1 MEERLAAV
9 EARLASLAETI
20 RTLEARL
27 AAVDA
32 RLEPRPAGPARP
44 AAVAA
49 EPLPLEPE
57 ETVAIQGTSFL
68 PLVGRTLLVLG
79 GAFLIRALTDDGKIP
94 PAAGVGLGLL
104 YAAVMGVLADRA
116 RGAAERWS
124 AVFHGLSATM
134 IALPLIVEATT
145 RFKVLS
151 PIVGA
156 IVLSLFTVFLVGV
169 AWRRDSQCLAWVATL
184 GSLAAIL
191 ALVFSTHAVATFSVV
206 LIGLGTASLWLTYGQ
221 RWHALRWPLALA
233 ADLVVSLMAYVATR
247 PGGLPEGYGDLS
259 IPGVLAIALALPVA
273 YLGSFAVRTL
283 MRMRSVTVFELVQTV
298 LALLAGFG
306 GAVRVA
312 WTFGSGSTALGV
324 SALVV
329 AGGCYFVAFS
339 FVERRAEFRG
349 NFLFYSTLAVLLT
362 LAVSPLVFGTNLLV
376 LFWCGLGFTA
386 ALLGFRLNRISLAA
400 HSAAYVAAAGI
411 FSGLFGGV
419 IRTFLGGAAHGF
431 SFPGRDALV
440 VVATAV
446 ASYTALSVKEARA
459 AGPRTKLERLPVA
472 FLGVVAVVGI
482 GGGAIDLLSLAFGTS
497 GAGAAP
503 RLATIRTAV
512 LSTAAIALAWA
523 RRRPFCGDLVWLPYP
538 VLVAGGL
545 KLVLEDLRTSGPAA
559 LVIAFGFYGAALIV
573 VPRLLRRTEVPGGPP
588 A

>member
-9 EARLASLAETI
+9 EARLVSLAETV

-27 AAVDA
+27 AALDA

-44 AAVAA
+44 VAVPE

-233 ADLVVSLMAYVATR
+233 ADLVVSLMAYVAAH

-259 IPGVLAIALALPVA
+259 IPGVLAIALGLPVA

-523 RRRPFCGDLVWLPYP
+523 RRQPFYGDLVWLPYP

-573 VPRLLRRTEVPGGPP
+573 VPRLLRRTEGPGGPP

>member
-1 MEERLAAV
+1 
-9 EARLASLAETI
+9 
-20 RTLEARL
+20 
-27 AAVDA
+27 
-32 RLEPRPAGPARP
+32 
-44 AAVAA
+44 

-233 ADLVVSLMAYVATR
+233 ADLVVSLMAYVAAH

-446 ASYTALSVKEARA
+446 ASYTALSVKEAGA

-559 LVIAFGFYGAALIV
+559 LVIAFGFYGAALIM

>member
-9 EARLASLAETI
+9 EARLISIAETV

-27 AAVDA
+27 AALDIRV
-32 RLEPRPAGPARP
+32 EPRPAGPAKP
-44 AAVAA
+44 AAALA
-49 EPLPLEPE
+49 EPLPLELAE
-57 ETVAIQGTSFL
+57 AVVVQGTSFL

-116 RGAAERWS
+116 RGATERWS

-233 ADLVVSLMAYVATR
+233 ADLVVSLMAYVAAR

-523 RRRPFCGDLVWLPYP
+523 RRRPFYGDLVWLPYP
-538 VLVAGGL
+538 VLIAGGL
-545 KLVLEDLRTSGPAA
+545 KLVLEDLRTSSPAA

-573 VPRLLRRTEVPGGPP
+573 VPRLLRRTEAPGGPP